1 MVLKLYGNSRSPST
15 NRVRLVLGELNVPY
29 ELVELNL
36 QTHEEKQPQHVS
48 CSPFGLLPYI
58 VTDDGFTLFE
68 SRAICR
74 YLTLT
79 HSGVGKL
86 MPDPSDVKKTALFEQ
101 ALCVELANFDPL
113 ASGVALELVYKP

>member
-1 MVLKLYGNSRSPST
+1 MVLKLYGNTRSPST
-15 NRVRLVLGELNVPY
+15 NRVRLVLDELSVPY

-36 QTHEEKQPQHVS
+36 QTHEEKQPEHLAH
-48 CSPFGLLPYI
+48 SPFGVVPYI
-58 VTDDGFTLFE
+58 VADDGFTLFE

-74 YLTLT
+74 YLALT
-79 HSGVGKL
+79 HGGVGKL

-113 ASGVALELVYKP
+113 VSGIALELVYKP